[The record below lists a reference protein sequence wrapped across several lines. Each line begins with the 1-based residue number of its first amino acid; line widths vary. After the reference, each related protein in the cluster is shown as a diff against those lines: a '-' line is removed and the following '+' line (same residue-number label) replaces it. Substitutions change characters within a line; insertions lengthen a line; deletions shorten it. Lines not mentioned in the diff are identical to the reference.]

1 MYRSST
7 GTLDHY
13 DDAPRG
19 GERWDRDRFER
30 MARRAPPPRD
40 VKDDFHFHEHD
51 RFSGGRRDINI
62 RDDYER
68 RAPPPPTRVMER
80 EREREVFRED
90 DRFDRRRRH
99 DLFDEPTPSQ
109 IANQALAPYRRKSVV
124 DRDFEVDVHREQ
136 TRRPARP
143 QYIRRQSSL
152 DTFDRRPLPRY
163 GDRERDEWRPPANV
177 PIPLP
182 IRERRRSPPRYQEE
196 EFDEERFVERDHPG
210 RRDKVEEYREVE
222 VHRAKSRRRRS
233 PSRSVAPSQA
243 RSSSASSFEEIKL
256 ARADW
261 GKKGR
266 TRLPK
271 RLCRVQAVTELGY
284 PYEEEAS
291 GVYEDFIVITRALEK
306 DHIDEI
312 ISVSEKYKETKMTYV
327 YEDTRSVV
335 EQPPVMMPPPPP
347 PPMTDYAPPPPPPP
361 PPASVHGNTVVY
373 ERSVRGASPPR
384 SHHHEHYEERIEESN
399 HIGGPLTVLVPEE
412 RRVVRRERDV
422 RSEREIREE
431 IRMLEDERRML
442 KYERDGDYE
451 IIERREKPREVIR
464 IEKDRKGRREPNP
477 KLIAAMMAT
486 LT

>member
-1 MYRSST
+1 
-7 GTLDHY
+7 
-13 DDAPRG
+13 
-19 GERWDRDRFER
+19 
-30 MARRAPPPRD
+30 
-40 VKDDFHFHEHD
+40 
-51 RFSGGRRDINI
+51 
-62 RDDYER
+62 
-68 RAPPPPTRVMER
+68 MER

-90 DRFDRRRRH
+90 DRFDRRRRQ

-124 DRDFEVDVHREQ
+124 DRDFEVDIHREQ

-163 GDRERDEWRPPANV
+163 GDKERDEWRPPANV

-182 IRERRRSPPRYQEE
+182 IRQQRRSPPRYHEE
-196 EFDEERFVERDHPG
+196 EYEEERFVERDRPG

-233 PSRSVAPSQA
+233 PSHSVARSVA
-243 RSSSASSFEEIKL
+243 RSSSTSSFEEIKL

-261 GKKGR
+261 GKKGK

-284 PYEEEAS
+284 PYVEE
-291 GVYEDFIVITRALEK
+291 EDFIVITRALEK

-312 ISVSEKYKETKMTYV
+312 ISVSEKYKESKTTYV
-327 YEDTRSVV
+327 YEDTRSVI
-335 EQPPVMMPPPPP
+335 EQPPPPPPMMMAPPSMMAPPPPPP
-347 PPMTDYAPPPPPPP
+347 PPMMAYPPPPP
-361 PPASVHGNTVVY
+361 PPASVHGNTVIY
-373 ERSVRGASPPR
+373 ERSVRGESPPR
-384 SHHHEHYEERIEESN
+384 SLHHEHYEERIEESN

-412 RRVVRRERDV
+412 RRVVRRERDI
-422 RSEREIREE
+422 RSEREIKEE

-464 IEKDRKGRREPNP
+464 IEKDRKGRPNP
-477 KLIAAMMAT
+477 KLVAAMMAT